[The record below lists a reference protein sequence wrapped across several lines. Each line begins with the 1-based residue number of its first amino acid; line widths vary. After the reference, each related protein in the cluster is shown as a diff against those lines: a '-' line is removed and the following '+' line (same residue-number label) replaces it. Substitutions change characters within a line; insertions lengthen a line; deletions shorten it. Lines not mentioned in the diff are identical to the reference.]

1 MTDLEF
7 ARNREPQLAV
17 DETFLAEILAALL
30 LMTFFT
36 GGVLFALL

>member
-1 MTDLEF
+1 MTDIEF
-7 ARNREPQLAV
+7 ARKPEPQLAA

-30 LMTFFT
+30 LMTFFS

>member
-7 ARNREPQLAV
+7 ARKQEPQLAA
-17 DETFLAEILAALL
+17 DKTFLAEILAALL
-30 LMTFFT
+30 LMTILT